1 MSKAYV
7 WIDKTGRSP
16 FLEHSAFGLQVLWAL
31 CRVCLRASATERG
44 FLDKPRSCFSAPRVP
59 TRQPRAPACLLM
71 ARVFSVPSR
80 TLPQGSVIYF
90 PPPTCELAHH
100 NHFPTRPPEGDPPH
114 THTHTPHSHSLG
126 IPEGTAALGWCSNT
140 FFLSDRKEGK
150 STGGRER
157 GRRGSRAL
165 VQLVLE
171 SAKFTLLSTSC
182 CVTLREPSKVS
193 GPPSPAASRKVR

>member
-1 MSKAYV
+1 M
-7 WIDKTGRSP
+7 
-16 FLEHSAFGLQVLWAL
+16 L
-31 CRVCLRASATERG
+31 
-44 FLDKPRSCFSAPRVP
+44 
-59 TRQPRAPACLLM
+59 PACLLM

-100 NHFPTRPPEGDPPH
+100 SHFPTSPPEGDPP
-114 THTHTPHSHSLG
+114 THTPHSHSLG

-171 SAKFTLLSTSC
+171 SAKFTLLVFQLLCDLEGAQQSLWTSL
-182 CVTLREPSKVS
+182 TSSQQKS
-193 GPPSPAASRKVR
+193 